1 MIHSKSWRHR
11 SYGDE
16 MTSQFHR

>member
-1 MIHSKSWRHR
+1 MIHSESWRHR